1 MPYWGVFC
9 LFCNGYIADALLE
22 WLPIQKRGHP
32 AFRLLHDAQPGAA
45 YACPY
50 CNALIGFDEDGQPRT
65 PEPGWPVF
73 RYSRA
78 ELEGKRQDDG
88 QPPTVSLADW
98 ALGYRFMR
106 PGTHKPFTDYTY
118 AEQAPPDEIVP

>member
-9 LFCNGYIADALLE
+9 PFCNGYIADALLE
-22 WLPIQKRGHP
+22 CLPALMKGHP
-32 AFRLLHDAQPGAA
+32 AFRLLFDAKPGAA

-50 CNALIGFDEDGQPRT
+50 CNALIGFNDDGQPRV

-78 ELEGKRQDDG
+78 ELEAKRQQDG
-88 QPPTVSLADW
+88 QPASMSLTDW
-98 ALGYRFMR
+98 AAGHRFMR
-106 PGTHKPFTDYTY
+106 PGTHNPLTAYTY
-118 AEQAPPDEIVP
+118 AEQAPPDEVVP